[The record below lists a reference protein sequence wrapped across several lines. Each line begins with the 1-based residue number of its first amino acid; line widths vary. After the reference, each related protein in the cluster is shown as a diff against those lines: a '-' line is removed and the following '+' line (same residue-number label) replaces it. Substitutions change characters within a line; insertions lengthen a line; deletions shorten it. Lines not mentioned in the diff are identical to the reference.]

1 MRIKASD
8 PQAANIAAVFVDGQR
23 VPFPVEL
30 DTEEGWVL
38 AAIPVVPQSVKEVKV
53 VDPDTDNPEE
63 TSDAQWVTKKFT
75 GKVTVLIH
83 APVDKE
89 DM

>member
-8 PQAANIAAVFVDGQR
+8 PKAAEIAAVFVDGKR

-38 AAIPVVPQSVKEVKV
+38 AAIPVIPKSVEEVAV
-53 VDPDTDNPEE
+53 VDPDTDDPEA
-63 TSDAQWVTKKFT
+63 TSTAQWIEKKLE
-75 GKVTVLIH
+75 GEVKVVLH
-83 APVDKE
+83 ETVDK
-89 DM
+89 